1 MGYHRL
7 TEAERAER
15 RQADRDRLE
24 QAARAL
30 LSSEGWQRWVRVRS
44 TNGLSRYSFGNQLL
58 IAMQCPDA
66 SYVAGFRAFL
76 QLNRCVRKGER
87 AIRILAPMSVR
98 TRENGTE
105 GCNGGEDGEQQRRT
119 VFRAVAVFDVSQTD
133 GLPGTEPV
141 SLDSPSQP
149 IHGDTH
155 THLLPA
161 LERLAVELGYSVA
174 RRPLDGRA
182 DGWCDSHKREIV
194 INDELP
200 ANAQVR
206 VLTHEIAHAL
216 GVGYSEYGR
225 RRAEVLVDTV
235 TFIVCG
241 AVGLDTSG
249 SSVPYVA
256 GWGESGELDAIRG
269 YAETIDKI
277 ARRIE
282 DSLRDEANWTAGI
295 DARARKPTWP
305 GSRQPGQ
312 RRDSRQ
318 APTACRSAPRRADR
332 APR

>member
-1 MGYHRL
+1 MAYRKL

-44 TNGLSRYSFGNQLL
+44 TNGLARYSFHNQLL

-66 SYVAGFRAFL
+66 TYVAGFRAFL
-76 QLNRCVRKGER
+76 DLNRCVRKGER

-98 TRENGTE
+98 RRETE
-105 GCNGGEDGEQQRRT
+105 QAGGNVTDESERQRRT
-119 VFRAVAVFDVSQTD
+119 VFRAVSVFDVSQTE

-149 IHGDTH
+149 VQGDTH
-155 THLLPA
+155 AHLLPA
-161 LERLAVELGYSVA
+161 LEQLAVELGYSVA
-174 RRPLDGRA
+174 RRPLDGPA
-182 DGWCDSHKREIV
+182 DGWCDGHKHEIV

-206 VLTHEIAHAL
+206 VLVHEIAHAL
-216 GVGYSEYGR
+216 GVGYSDYGR

-269 YAETIDKI
+269 YAQTIDEI

-282 DSLRDEANWTAGI
+282 DSLRHESED
-295 DARARKPTWP
+295 P
-305 GSRQPGQ
+305 RQ
-312 RRDSRQ
+312 Q
-318 APTACRSAPRRADR
+318 ASLAA
-332 APR
+332 

>member
-1 MGYHRL
+1 MAYRKL

-66 SYVAGFRAFL
+66 TYVAGFRAFL
-76 QLNRCVRKGER
+76 DLNRCVRKGER

-98 TRENGTE
+98 TREHGAE
-105 GCNGGEDGEQQRRT
+105 RHESGDDEQPRRT
-119 VFRAVAVFDVSQTD
+119 VFRAVAVFDVSQTE

-141 SLDSPSQP
+141 SLQSPSQP
-149 IHGDTH
+149 IQGDTH
-155 THLLPA
+155 AHLLPA
-161 LERLAVELGYSVA
+161 LEQLAGELGYSVA
-174 RRPLDGRA
+174 RRPLDGPA
-182 DGWCDSHKREIV
+182 DGWCDSQEHEIV

-206 VLTHEIAHAL
+206 VLVHEIAHAL
-216 GVGYSEYGR
+216 GVGYTDYGR

-269 YAETIDKI
+269 YAETIDEI

-282 DSLRDEANWTAGI
+282 DSLRHESQD
-295 DARARKPTWP
+295 P
-305 GSRQPGQ
+305 QQ
-312 RRDSRQ
+312 Q
-318 APTACRSAPRRADR
+318 ASLAA
-332 APR
+332 

>member
-1 MGYHRL
+1 MAYRKL
-7 TEAERAER
+7 TETERAER

-30 LSSEGWQRWVRVRS
+30 LSSDGWQRWVRVRS
-44 TNGLSRYSFGNQLL
+44 TNGLSRYSLGNQLL

-66 SYVAGFRAFL
+66 TYIAGFRAFL
-76 QLNRCVRKGER
+76 DLDRCVRKGER

-98 TRENGTE
+98 TREHGTE
-105 GCNGGEDGEQQRRT
+105 RHESGDDEQPRRT
-119 VFRAVAVFDVSQTD
+119 VFRAVGVFDVSQTE

-141 SLDSPSQP
+141 SLESPSQP
-149 IHGDTH
+149 IQGDTH
-155 THLLPA
+155 THLLTP
-161 LERLAVELGYSVA
+161 LERLAGELGYRVA
-174 RRPLDGRA
+174 RRRLDGPA
-182 DGWCDSHKREIV
+182 DGWCDSHKHEIV

-206 VLTHEIAHAL
+206 VLVHEIAHAL
-216 GVGYSEYGR
+216 GVGYTEYGR

-241 AVGLDTSG
+241 AVGLDTSC

-269 YAETIDKI
+269 YAETIDEI

-282 DSLRDEANWTAGI
+282 DSLRHESED
-295 DARARKPTWP
+295 PQQ
-305 GSRQPGQ
+305 QP
-312 RRDSRQ
+312 SL
-318 APTACRSAPRRADR
+318 AA
-332 APR
+332 